1 MRFFE
6 IVKRLTQIHKCASCR
21 TILDQK
27 HFYDAL
33 CPRCAEAYRR
43 AKTESCP
50 DCLRAAV
57 ECTCQPKMLSSS
69 GSLCLRKL
77 FFYYTDKENEAQNRL
92 LYFLKHQPN
101 KRAEAFV
108 ASELL
113 PLVREELSALDV
125 DDEKNEAVIV
135 NVPRGRKAVIEN
147 GFDQSER
154 ICRAL
159 GNASGIPFVPA
170 LKRRLGGKEQKKLTA
185 ADRKK
190 NMRLLIKANDRY
202 TSDIYGKYVI
212 LFDDV
217 VTTGA
222 SIAACLPILRKMGAK
237 GIICCT
243 MASNMKKKMRR

>member
-1 MRFFE
+1 MNFFE
-6 IVKRLTQIHKCASCR
+6 ITKRLTQLHKCAACR

-43 AKTESCP
+43 SKTESCP
-50 DCLRAAV
+50 QCLRAAV
-57 ECTCQPKMLSSS
+57 ECTCQPQMLSSS

-77 FFYYTDKENEAQNRL
+77 FFYYTDKENETQNKL

-113 PLVREELSALDV
+113 PLVREELSALGIS
-125 DDEKNEAVIV
+125 DEQREVVIV
-135 NVPRGRKAVIEN
+135 NMPRGRKAVIEN

-154 ICRAL
+154 ICKAFE
-159 GNASGIPFVPA
+159 NISGIPFVPA
-170 LKRRLGGKEQKKLTA
+170 LKRRFGGKEQKKLSA
-185 ADRKK
+185 AERKK
-190 NMRLLIKANDRY
+190 NMRSLIKANDKY
-202 TSDIYGKYVI
+202 ANDIKGKYVI

-222 SIAACLPILRKMGAK
+222 SIAACMPMLRKMGAR
-237 GIICCT
+237 GIICCS
-243 MASNMKKKMRR
+243 MASNMKKKVGR

>member
-1 MRFFE
+1 MSFYE
-6 IVKRLTQIHKCASCR
+6 IAERLTQVHKCAACR

-27 HFYDAL
+27 HFYAAL
-33 CPRCAEAYRR
+33 CPRCEEMYRR

-50 DCLRAAV
+50 QCFRSAL
-57 ECTCQPKMLSSS
+57 ECTCQPKMLSSA

-77 FFYYTDKENEAQNRL
+77 FFYYTDKENETQNRL

-101 KRAEAFV
+101 KRAERFV
-108 ASELL
+108 ASELF
-113 PLVREELSALDV
+113 PLVREELSALGV
-125 DDEKNEAVIV
+125 GDEQNEAVIV

-154 ICRAL
+154 ICKAFEEI
-159 GNASGIPFVPA
+159 SHIPFVPA
-170 LKRRLGGKEQKKLTA
+170 LKRRIGGKEQKKLSA
-185 ADRKK
+185 AERKK
-190 NMRLLIKANDRY
+190 NMRSLIRGNEKYAEK
-202 TSDIYGKYVI
+202 IKGKYVI

-237 GIICCT
+237 GIICCS
-243 MASNMKKKMRR
+243 MASNMKKKMHR